1 METNILI
8 PSIPA
13 IAGLSFAAL
22 IVFVIA
28 AIQESKHDVPTSDIV
43 RRGYVYLVSF
53 VTLLIAS
60 AALASLLNTGLRST
74 FFKQAD
80 VLPVYKMMPPSL
92 YIPPTAAQTEK
103 GMSGLTCASGCTL
116 TADQKDSITAW
127 AAQYKDWKRT
137 SNASF
142 QRNQDIVTAIS
153 FLAIAVIVFA
163 FHWVLANR
171 DKRQTG
177 PLAMRI
183 TYLWAFSFLFIITSV
198 VSAAFLLNTTL
209 KTVFLHGEDTS
220 TSVSSPVPVASE
232 RSSVDSVVTCG
243 STCGL
248 SAATVNL
255 AQEWQAKYS
264 TYMTNQQENT
274 ARRNRDNAF
283 AMEIAFLVVALPLF
297 GYHFR
302 TVWKETRT
310 KKPKARK

>member
-13 IAGLSFAAL
+13 IAVLSFAAL

-28 AIQESKHDVPTSDIV
+28 AIQESKHDVPTPDIV

-74 FFKQAD
+74 VLKHAD
-80 VLPVYKMMPPSL
+80 VVPSYKMMPPSL
-92 YIPPTAAQTEK
+92 YIPPTAAQSEK
-103 GMSGLTCASGCTL
+103 GTPGLTCASGCTL
-116 TADQKDSITAW
+116 TADQRDSIVAW
-127 AAQYKDWKRT
+127 TIQYKDWKRT
-137 SNASF
+137 SNANF

-153 FLAIAVIVFA
+153 FLLIASLVYL
-163 FHWVLANR
+163 FHRILANR
-171 DKRQTG
+171 DQRQTG
-177 PLAMRI
+177 ALAMRI
-183 TYLWAFSFLFIITSV
+183 TYLWALSFLFIITSV

-220 TSVSSPVPVASE
+220 TSVSLPTPVASD
-232 RSSVDSVVTCG
+232 RSSVDSIVTCG

-248 SAATVNL
+248 SADTVQL
-255 AQEWQAKYS
+255 AQEWQTQYGTSVA
-264 TYMTNQQENT
+264 NQQEN
-274 ARRNRDNAF
+274 AARNRDNAF

-297 GYHFR
+297 AYHFT

-310 KKPKARK
+310 RVPRRKK

>member
-28 AIQESKHDVPTSDIV
+28 AIQESKHDVPTPDIV

-74 FFKQAD
+74 VFKQAD
-80 VLPVYKMMPPSL
+80 VVPSYKMMPPSL
-92 YIPPTAAQTEK
+92 YVPPTAAQSEK
-103 GMSGLTCASGCTL
+103 GTLGLTCASGCTL
-116 TADQKDSITAW
+116 TADQRDSIAAW
-127 AAQYKDWKRT
+127 VVQYKDWKRT
-137 SNASF
+137 SNANF

-153 FLAIAVIVFA
+153 FLLIAAIVYA

-177 PLAMRI
+177 ALAMRI
-183 TYLWAFSFLFIITSV
+183 TYLWALSFLFIITSV

-220 TSVSSPVPVASE
+220 TSISAPVPVASE
-232 RSSVDSVVTCG
+232 RSPVDSLVTCG
-243 STCGL
+243 SACGL
-248 SAATVNL
+248 SADTVNL
-255 AQEWQAKYS
+255 AKEWQTKYGAYITS
-264 TYMTNQQENT
+264 QQENA

-283 AMEIAFLVVALPLF
+283 ALEIAFLIVALPLF
-297 GYHFR
+297 AYHFR
-302 TVWKETRT
+302 TVWQETRAKQSER
-310 KKPKARK
+310 KK